1 MENERDVKLEKEEKG
16 FFSRVADFAARR
28 KKLIIAITASL
39 IAVAAIVCVLVLLL
53 GDGGQAPGDH
63 SETGVYYF
71 DARYDEYT
79 LTLNAGS
86 EFALIVKGEA
96 EFGSYTL
103 EGGSLTLDFVNEEKP
118 NIVATIENNVITLNY
133 GGSSMRFLKKINYTV
148 SFETDGGSAVPETVV
163 VNGKTVAKPDDPTR
177 DGDLFV
183 GWYADAQFKQPFAFD
198 AQSIN
203 ADTVIYARWSEAS
216 TSPAE
221 HSIRFDLG
229 YSDAPAIEAMNT
241 YGGKVFDLPTPER
254 DGYEFRGWWVSMLN
268 DSEKLTYECKD
279 GAALD
284 ASTTLHA
291 LWSPITN
298 TTKLPEPTASVSSAS
313 VSWSTI
319 SGARSYGIRVTNASG
334 SVVFDETTSST
345 TLNVPFD
352 TYAPGEYVISVTAL
366 ATSGDANNS
375 ECTRYFVNKS
385 LPKVSAFNVV
395 EPAILNFN
403 TVPGAEKYLITV
415 VCGNPAH
422 NHTDFDNGSSRSF
435 SFANCDMTAD
445 GISFTVTAVADGYA
459 ASTSET
465 FIYKRTLPAV
475 EGLRVDD
482 ASQTVYWNEVPGAG
496 YYMVSISCG
505 NASHSHGYVNNGTK
519 LSVCLKECA
528 PTADGISVKVY
539 PVTKGYISPEAA
551 ELHYNKT
558 NLSTPSDVRIS
569 GHTLSWSAVAG
580 ATKYVIKVG
589 TATYSTMAES
599 YDLSGII
606 DPVEGTEYIIAVRAV
621 GPTESAWSDEL
632 RAVYLEKPV
641 QVSYSGNVL
650 SWSPVIGAASYE
662 VQVNDGDIIT
672 VSGGI
677 TSSEITLPKAGI
689 NRLKVRFAD
698 GSNHSDWAVVEV
710 FAHTVTFD
718 SRGGSPVDAQYVAVG
733 DRITLPAPSKVGY
746 DFIAWYN
753 VPGGPVCNG
762 GIYTDKVFSE
772 SGSIILYAYYTSVGV
787 NVTLNAGPEAGGD
800 KILDQIGYEEYFKL
814 TIPSPLSPTMAFGG
828 WFSAPGGKG
837 EALTDA
843 KGNSLAPWDS
853 LESTE
858 LHAFWIDYALE
869 FTLTKVNG
877 VDAYMVS
884 AGDRIAMLDEV
895 TVPSNFNELPV
906 AMVAGNAF
914 KNCTTLKVINLPDT
928 LLQISLVDPF
938 TGCTALEA
946 VNVYNTDRSSD
957 SRYWSDNGV
966 LFDNGTATV
975 AQPKL
980 IFMPLAKTG
989 SYRIPAGI
997 VEIPERAFAG
1007 SSLSRVTVPASV
1019 TKIGIEAFAGCQRLT
1034 SVAFETANGAAPLTI
1049 AARAFLDCG
1058 SLEKITLPKRLESI
1072 ALTKYSVTG
1081 TVVSTDAADS
1091 AFVGC
1096 HALTTINVASG
1107 NTAYKSVGGVLYSAD
1122 GKTLLS
1128 CPSTQTGEFSI
1139 PIGTQTVA
1147 PGAFIGCHGITGVT
1161 IPNTV
1166 TTVGDY
1172 AFYGLRNSLTEVTF
1186 SGNGFN
1192 DVTVGKYAFSGC
1204 SRLSDII
1211 LEPGS
1216 RLAVLDEGAF
1226 YGCAITEFEIP
1237 ATATSIG
1244 RYAFYGC
1251 GSLTKLSFAN
1261 GGKPLTFGEEAFA
1274 GCYSLQSVHIP
1285 ANVSEIPGV
1294 FSGCTTLTG
1303 ITIDEDN
1310 PYFESEDG
1318 VVFNKGRTEIVF
1330 FPMGKLGE
1338 YTLPSSVTSIA
1349 SGVFSLIT
1357 GITKLTLPNTLT
1369 YIGDKAFS
1377 YSGIKEI
1384 VFSGNTYA
1392 DELYIGKGAFEGTL
1406 NLETLTLPAHTKSI
1420 GDNAFN
1426 GSAIE
1431 DLTLNEGLE
1440 TIGNSAFANTYYLFS
1455 LEVPGSVKTISDS
1468 CFTPFCY
1475 IMDITLNE
1483 GTEVIGKNAF
1493 AGVYYL
1499 SSITIPASVTR
1510 IDDFAFADS
1519 SLASITF
1526 AANSKLEVIG
1536 AHAFE
1541 KTNINS
1547 ITLPKSLTSVGAYA
1561 FFSCSA
1567 LGTVTFEDGGTGD
1580 LIIGAPYVYTH
1591 EGDYAEGMVTE
1602 IQVGHVFDRASAL
1615 TSVIFPSNLTEIRER
1630 SFESAGAASG
1640 LSVSFGENSRLTTI
1654 GDYCFYN
1661 STLTSITIPKSVCN
1675 LEPVVDGELDL
1686 SYDRPGVGKYA
1697 FACDRSHTSRLSSVS
1712 FEMGGDAPL
1721 TIGAGAFSG
1730 ADGLTDITLPKRLA
1744 PYTRISGETVA
1755 GLEGG
1760 AGVFA
1765 GISALD
1771 SIAIEDGGSHYA
1783 DVDGIVY
1790 TADLSELIF
1799 CPTGYV
1805 GAVSIPASVTKI
1817 NDKAFYGCVGVSEIS
1832 FAGGSLDLVIGES
1845 AFAGCEGITSI
1856 ALPENTKSLGKSAFA
1871 GCTALES
1878 IILSKHINKFDS
1890 SMIENCP
1897 ALKSIEVAGGADG
1910 SGFFYDNGAL
1920 YSADKTTLVLFTNS
1934 TATTFTALP
1943 STVMILSNAFSGNT
1957 ALTTVV
1963 LPEGL
1968 REIGASAFAGCT
1980 ALTTVNIPKSV
1991 ETIGE
1996 NAFDGCRRLSSVT
2009 FAADGIVDLVIGDE
2023 AFANSGLTT
2032 VELPVRTISV
2042 GNRAFASSELRQIT
2056 LPEGL
2061 ISIGDAAFESSRV
2074 ERVYLPASLET
2085 MGINAFRLCRSLEEV
2100 TFAPSSALEILRA
2113 GTFSGSSIVSIT
2125 IPASVTVIENK
2136 EDGNFSSYG
2145 VFESC
2150 TSLRTVTFAENGRL
2164 AEIGQRAFY
2173 GCTALREIEIPST
2186 VSTLGFMAFYTCTGL
2201 ESVTIPATVT
2211 ALGHSIFY
2219 GCTALK
2225 NVTLN
2230 SKTTEL
2236 PHNMFYNCSSLSS
2249 ITIPVN
2255 VTTMGDN
2262 CFYGANIGEFRVA
2275 AGNTAFAARDGV
2287 LYKAGFTEILI
2298 YPSASTAESITI
2310 PKELTSIKA
2319 DIFTGA
2325 TALKSIIFEAG
2336 GSQPLTI
2343 EAYAFQNCYQLHTVV
2358 LPERLS
2364 TIGGSAFENC
2374 FSLISITI
2382 PSTVTSIGDDAFRAC
2397 HKLVEVYNKS
2407 GLSIAKNDL
2416 HGMVGKNALNI
2427 YTPSSGSSIL
2437 SVDADGYVTVPM
2449 TVGQS
2454 TFKYLVGY
2462 VGSEKTL
2469 SIPADVDAFY
2479 KYAFYRLEGLE
2490 SIFIPAG
2497 AGAEGVGANAFVNCG
2512 LPHLIFADSS
2522 IPTAWGSGWNSD
2534 GCPIALGYDGEEHTY
2549 TFDTDGGATISPIVS
2564 DGIITLPTPTKSGMV
2579 FAGWYLS
2586 SDLSGDKLA
2595 GSYYSSEN
2603 VTLYAKWVNE
2613 GEVIADGT
2621 SEETAFEIALG
2632 ETVTVRI
2639 DVSEKKVYY
2648 KFTPTVSGI
2657 YHAYVSGH
2665 AEAALKLQ
2673 SKGYYPNSNNVID
2686 TDLPVLMVENTY
2698 YFVVSLTSVG
2708 TAELTFTLTLTDEV
2722 GDGDEE
2728 GGDSFDDPIEL
2739 ELNKESS
2746 ALIEATG
2753 DSVYFTFT
2761 PSATGKFNV
2770 NVYGTGATLTIYDA
2784 DRQTVIDT
2792 MTNSSISGNKDVELT
2807 EGVTYYL
2814 AVTVPTVP
2822 SEGFRTYVRVKEV
2835 VETPDDDTPEEGTD
2849 EFEGAI
2855 PLTSGNS
2862 VNLQFATG
2870 QKMYFV
2876 YTATA
2881 SGAHRIYADCGWSY
2895 CGAEIYS
2902 ADKVK
2907 IAGPFED
2914 SFGILNATVDMTQGE
2929 TYYVVLYMRYSSS
2942 GSLSF
2947 TFTAP
2952 AVSEPTE
2959 PDDDSAEIVG
2969 ATGFSDAFEISVG
2982 TTYPVKLDSYGKK
2995 VYLKYTATE
3004 TGNYHVSIGEHDNAR
3019 LQVYTSPDDTS
3030 PTLYQAS
3037 WATHSLDKE
3046 LTFTEGQTYYLVVF
3060 AFETI
3065 VDLEFILTSPDAE
3078 G

>member
-1 MENERDVKLEKEEKG
+1 MENERDVNIEKEEGG
-16 FFSRVADFAARR
+16 FFSRVTDFMVRR
-28 KKLIIAITASL
+28 KKPIIIVAACV
-39 IAVAAIVCVLVLLL
+39 IAVAAVVCALILLL
-53 GDGGQAPGDH
+53 GGGGQAPGEH
-63 SETGVYYF
+63 SEAGVYYF

-79 LTLNAGS
+79 LTLNAGG
-86 EFALIVKGEA
+86 EFALIVKSEA

-103 EGGSLTLDFVNEEKP
+103 EDGTLTLDFANEEKP
-118 NIVATIENNVITLNY
+118 NIVATIENNVVTLNY

-148 SFETDGGSAVPETVV
+148 SFDTDGGSAVPEIVV
-163 VNGKTVAKPDDPTR
+163 VNGKTLAKPEDPTR
-177 DGDLFV
+177 EDYLFV
-183 GWYADAQFKQPFAFD
+183 GWYADAQFKQPFAFN
-198 AQSIN
+198 AQSIT
-203 ADTVIYARWSEAS
+203 ADTVIYARWSAAS

-221 HSIRFDLG
+221 HSVRFDLG
-229 YSDAPAIEAMNT
+229 YSGAPAIDAINT

-254 DGYEFRGWWVSMLN
+254 DGYEFCGWWVSMLN
-268 DSEKLTYECKD
+268 DSEKLSYECKD
-279 GAALD
+279 GTALD
-284 ASTTLHA
+284 ASTTLYA
-291 LWSPITN
+291 LWSPIIN
-298 TTKLPEPTASVSSAS
+298 TTKLPAPTASVSSAS

-319 SGARSYGIRVTNASG
+319 SGARSYEIKVTNASG
-334 SVVFDETTSST
+334 TVVFDETTSST

-366 ATSGDANNS
+366 ATSGDSNNS

-459 ASTSET
+459 PSTSET
-465 FIYKRTLPAV
+465 FVYKRSLPAV

-482 ASQTVYWNEVPGAG
+482 ATQTVHWNEVPGAG
-496 YYMVSISCG
+496 YYMVSVSCG
-505 NASHSHGYVNNGTK
+505 NASHSHGYINNGTK

-528 PTADGISVKVY
+528 PTADGITVKVY
-539 PVTKGYISPEAA
+539 PVTRGYISPEAA

-558 NLSTPSDVRIS
+558 NLSTPSDIRLS

-580 ATKYVIKVG
+580 ATKYEIKVG
-589 TATYSTMAES
+589 ATTYNTTAES

-606 DPVEGTEYIIAVRAV
+606 DPVEGTEYVIAVRAI
-621 GPTESAWSDEL
+621 GSTESAWSDEL
-632 RAVYLEKPV
+632 CAIYLEKPV
-641 QVSYSGNVL
+641 QVSYSGNIL

-662 VQVNDGDIIT
+662 VQINDEAVIT
-672 VSGGI
+672 VSGGV
-677 TSSEITLPKAGI
+677 TCSEITLPKAGI

-698 GSNHSDWAVVEV
+698 GSNHSDWATIDV

-718 SRGGSPVDAQYVAVG
+718 SREGSPVNAQYVAVG
-733 DRITLPAPSKVGY
+733 DRITLPSPTKTGY

-762 GIYTDKVFSE
+762 GMYTDEVFSE
-772 SGSIILYAYYTSVGV
+772 SGSIVLYAYYTSVGV

-814 TIPSPLSPTMAFGG
+814 SIPTPLSPTMAFGG

-843 KGNSLAPWDS
+843 KGNSLSHWDS

-914 KNCTTLKVINLPDT
+914 KNCTALKVINLPDT

-938 TGCTALEA
+938 TGCTSLEA
-946 VNVYNTDRSSD
+946 INVYNTDRGSD

-989 SYRIPAGI
+989 SYRIPSGI

-1019 TKIGIEAFAGCQRLT
+1019 TKIGIEAFSGCQKLT
-1034 SVAFETANGAAPLTI
+1034 SVAFEAMNGAEPLTI
-1049 AARAFLDCG
+1049 EARAFLDCG
-1058 SLEKITLPKRLESI
+1058 SLEKITLPKRLASI

-1081 TVVSTDAADS
+1081 TVVSSESADN

-1096 HALTTINVASG
+1096 HSLSSINVAAG

-1122 GKTLLS
+1122 GKTLLL

-1147 PGAFIGCHGITGVT
+1147 PGAFIGCDGITGVT

-1172 AFYGLRNSLTEVTF
+1172 AFYGLRSSLTEVTF

-1204 SRLSDII
+1204 SSLSDIV

-1216 RLAVLDEGAF
+1216 RLTVLDEGAF

-1237 ATATSIG
+1237 ATTTSIG

-1251 GSLTKLSFAN
+1251 GSLTELSFAD

-1274 GCYSLQSVHIP
+1274 GCYSLKSVHIP

-1338 YTLPSSVTSIA
+1338 YTLPSTVTSIA
-1349 SGVFSLIT
+1349 NGVFSFVT

-1384 VFSGNTYA
+1384 VFSGSTYA
-1392 DELYIGKGAFEGTL
+1392 DELYIGKGAFESTSK
-1406 NLETLTLPAHTKSI
+1406 LETLALPPHTKSI
-1420 GDNAFN
+1420 GDNAFT

-1431 DLTLNEGLE
+1431 NLTLNEGLE
-1440 TIGNSAFANTYYLFS
+1440 TIGSYAFSSTYSLFS
-1455 LEVPGSVKTISDS
+1455 LVIPGSVRSIGDHCFSAFSSISS
-1468 CFTPFCY
+1468 
-1475 IMDITLNE
+1475 ITLSE
-1483 GTEVIGKNAF
+1483 GIEVIGKNAF
-1493 AGVYYL
+1493 AGTYYL
-1499 SSITIPASVTR
+1499 SSITIPASVTK
-1510 IDDFAFADS
+1510 IDDYAFADS
-1519 SLASITF
+1519 VLSSITF
-1526 AANSKLEVIG
+1526 TNNSRLEVIG

-1541 KTNINS
+1541 KTKIAS
-1547 ITLPKSLTSVGAYA
+1547 ISLPKSLTSVGAHA
-1561 FFSCSA
+1561 FYYCTA
-1567 LGTVTFEDGGTGD
+1567 LGTVTFEDGGSGA
-1580 LIIGAPYVYTH
+1580 LVIGAPYVYTH
-1591 EGDYAEGMVTE
+1591 KDEHTDNMVTD
-1602 IQVGHVFDRASAL
+1602 IQVGRVFEGASAL
-1615 TSVIFPSNLTEIRER
+1615 TSVIFPSNLSEIRAR
-1630 SFESAGAASG
+1630 SFESAGSASG
-1640 LSVSFGENSRLTTI
+1640 LTVSFGDNSRLTTI

-1675 LEPVVDGELDL
+1675 LEPVVGGDLDL
-1686 SYDRPGVGKYA
+1686 SYDRLGIGRYA
-1697 FACDRSHTSRLSSVS
+1697 FACDRSHSSKLSTVS

-1730 ADGLTDITLPKRLA
+1730 ADGLTGITISKRLA
-1744 PYTRISGETVA
+1744 PYTRISGETVS

-1760 AGVFA
+1760 ASVFS
-1765 GISALD
+1765 GISALG
-1771 SIAIEDGGSHYA
+1771 SISIEDGGSHYA

-1799 CPTGYV
+1799 CPAGYV
-1805 GAVSIPASVTKI
+1805 GAVSIPSSVTRI

-1832 FAGGSLDLVIGES
+1832 FVGGSLDLVIGES

-1856 ALPENTKSLGKSAFA
+1856 TLPENAKSLGKSAFA

-1878 IILSKHINKFDS
+1878 ITLSKHINKFDS

-1897 ALKSIEVAGGADG
+1897 ALKSIEVAGGVDG

-1943 STVMILSNAFSGNT
+1943 STVIILSNAFSGNT
-1957 ALTTVV
+1957 SLSTVV

-1996 NAFDGCRRLSSVT
+1996 SAFDGCRRLSSVT
-2009 FAADGIVDLVIGDE
+2009 FAADGIVDLVIGDG
-2023 AFANSGLTT
+2023 AFANSGLVT
-2032 VELPVRTISV
+2032 VELPVRTTSV
-2042 GNRAFASSELRQIT
+2042 GNRAFASSDLRQIT

-2074 ERVYLPASLET
+2074 ERVQLPASLKT

-2100 TFAPSSALEILRA
+2100 IFAPSSAIEILRA
-2113 GTFSGSSIVSIT
+2113 GTFSGSSITSIT

-2150 TSLRTVTFAENGRL
+2150 TSLRSVTFVENGRL
-2164 AEIGQRAFY
+2164 VEIGQRAFY
-2173 GCTALREIEIPST
+2173 GCTSIEEIEIPST
-2186 VSTLGFMAFYTCTGL
+2186 VSTVGFMAFYTCTGL
-2201 ESVTIPATVT
+2201 ESVTIPATAT

-2225 NVTLN
+2225 NVTLL

-2236 PHNMFYNCSSLSS
+2236 PINTFYNCSSLSS

-2255 VTTMGDN
+2255 VTTIGDN

-2336 GSQPLTI
+2336 GTQPLTI
-2343 EAYAFQNCYQLHTVV
+2343 EAYAFQNCYQLHTVI

-2364 TIGGSAFENC
+2364 AIGSSAFENC

-2382 PSTVTSIGDDAFRAC
+2382 PSNVTSIGDYAFSDC

-2407 GLSIAKNDL
+2407 DLSIAKNDL
-2416 HGMVGKNALNI
+2416 NGMVGKNALNI
-2427 YTPSSGSSIL
+2427 YTPNSGSSIL
-2437 SVDADGYVTVPM
+2437 SVDANGYVTVLM
-2449 TVGQS
+2449 TAGQS
-2454 TFKYLVGY
+2454 TLKYLVGY
-2462 VGSEKTL
+2462 VGSEKSL
-2469 SIPADVDAFY
+2469 VIPADVDAFY

-2490 SIFIPAG
+2490 SIIIPAG
-2497 AGAEGVGANAFVNCG
+2497 AGAEGIGANAFVNCG
-2512 LPHLIFADSS
+2512 LPHLIFEDSS
-2522 IPTAWGSGWNSD
+2522 IPTAWGTGWNSD
-2534 GCPIALGYDGEEHTY
+2534 GCPVALGYDGEEHTY
-2549 TFDTDGGATISPIVS
+2549 TFNTDGGTAISPIVS
-2564 DGIITLPTPTKSGMV
+2564 DGIITLPTPSKSGMV

-2586 SDLSGDKLA
+2586 SDLNGDKLA
-2595 GSYYSSEN
+2595 DNYYSSVN

-2613 GEVIADGT
+2613 GEVIPDGT
-2621 SEETAFEIALG
+2621 SEETAFEITLG
-2632 ETVTVRI
+2632 ESVTVHI

-2657 YHAYVSGH
+2657 YHAYIAGH
-2665 AEAALKLQ
+2665 AEATLKLQ
-2673 SKGYYPNSNNVID
+2673 GKGYYPNSNNVID
-2686 TDLPVLMVENTY
+2686 TDLPVLMVGNTY
-2698 YFVVSLTSVG
+2698 YFVVSLTSAG

-2722 GDGDEE
+2722 GDGGEEE

-2746 ALIEATG
+2746 ALIETAG

-2770 NVYGTGATLTIYDA
+2770 YVYGTGATLTVYGA
-2784 DRQTVIDT
+2784 DRETVVDT
-2792 MTNSSISGNKDVELT
+2792 IINSSISGNKDVELT

-2814 AVTVPTVP
+2814 AVTVP
-2822 SEGFRTYVRVKEV
+2822 SNDFRTYVKVKEAV
-2835 VETPDDDTPEEGTD
+2835 QAPGGNTPEEDTD
-2849 EFEGAI
+2849 EFEGAV
-2855 PLTSGNS
+2855 PLTAGNS

-2881 SGAHRIYADCGWSY
+2881 NGEHRIYADCGWNY
-2895 CGAEIYS
+2895 CGAEVYS
-2902 ADKVK
+2902 DDKVK
-2907 IAGPFED
+2907 VAGPFED
-2914 SFGILNATVDMTQGE
+2914 SFGILNATVDMTAGE
-2929 TYYVVLYMRYSSS
+2929 TYYIVLYMRYSSS

-2952 AVSEPTE
+2952 AVSEPEE
-2959 PDDDSAEIVG
+2959 PDDEIAEIVG

-2982 TTYPVKLDSYGKK
+2982 TTYPVKLDTYGKK

-3004 TGNYHVSIGEHDNAR
+3004 TGNYRVLIGEHDNVK
-3019 LQVYTSPDDTS
+3019 LSIYTSPDDTT

-3046 LTFTEGQTYYLVVF
+3046 LTFTEGQTDYLVVY